1 MRYLIVK
8 SSLSQKCS
16 TYLLYVLELNDRV
29 RSIDLT
35 LAKDR
40 LPERS
45 WDPQAQGEVLRVL
58 SIEAS
63 DSVDLK

>member
-1 MRYLIVK
+1 MRYLIIR
-8 SSLSQKCS
+8 SSLSQNCL
-16 TYLLYVLELNDRV
+16 TYLLYVLELNDRD

-58 SIEAS
+58 SIDAS